1 MILQLNELVNKGKN
15 SLSDHEFQFCIQKK
29 FCHHTPCVNF
39 NLAPKQWLR
48 AAGCLA
54 RPECSRVLRGP
65 PGEGQH
71 AETWH
76 TRLYLIL
83 TTTLC
88 STYWHLPSL
97 LFYLFILNSFQIYQ
111 KSKKLL
117 GIHIYPHP
125 DSLNVNLF
133 HICFI
138 ILSLSVNR
146 YYITTK
152 YLVFPLK

>member
-29 FCHHTPCVNF
+29 FCHHTPCVSF

-71 AETWH
+71 ADLTH
-76 TRLYLIL
+76 TALFNPHNNPMFYIL
-83 TTTLC
+83 A
-88 STYWHLPSL
+88 SPLPPFL
-97 LFYLFILNSFQIYQ
+97 PFYFEFISDIPKKQKITRNS
-111 KSKKLL
+111 
-117 GIHIYPHP
+117 
-125 DSLNVNLF
+125 
-133 HICFI
+133 
-138 ILSLSVNR
+138 
-146 YYITTK
+146 YIPPPR
-152 YLVFPLK
+152 FPKC